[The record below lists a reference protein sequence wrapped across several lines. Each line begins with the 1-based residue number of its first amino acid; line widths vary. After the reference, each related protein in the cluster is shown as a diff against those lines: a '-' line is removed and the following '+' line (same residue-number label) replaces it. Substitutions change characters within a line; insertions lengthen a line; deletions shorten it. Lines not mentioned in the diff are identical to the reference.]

1 MNPTP
6 TPPVP
11 RKPIINPK
19 RDLAFLALV
28 LVIILTIMILGILLN
43 APSLLMPA
51 SHWWFVGICLLNKNS
66 TNTTYIIT
74 VNTNTT
80 LYSIETTP
88 SNCTI
93 TPGLPVTGPAV
104 VQLTC
109 PTPPARITLVTSGG
123 VVTYNGTVI
132 GNCPS

>member
-1 MNPTP
+1 
-6 TPPVP
+6 VP

-28 LVIILTIMILGILLN
+28 LIIILTIMGFGVLLN
-43 APSLLMPA
+43 TPSLLVPMMRW
-51 SHWWFVGICLLNKNS
+51 SVGVCLLNKTPTS
-66 TNTTYIIT
+66 TTYIIT

-88 SNCTI
+88 SNCTV

-123 VVTYNGTVI
+123 VVTYNGTMI